1 MGSVNKEV
9 ILVVDDNRQLGDFI
23 AYRLLP
29 NMGFSGRIAYN
40 GKSALET
47 IHQSPPTLI
56 LLDLELP
63 DTTGLDILRS
73 LNSEGITIPTI
84 LFTAHG
90 SEQIAAEA
98 FRLGV
103 HDYLVKP
110 VEPDQLEGAITRALS
125 ETRLRQETA
134 RLTAELKEQVTWLS
148 ALSKLGQSVTST
160 LELDEVLRRIVEAAV
175 QLTQADEGFLAML
188 DPASGQLYMRAA
200 KNIDE
205 SRIKT
210 MRLPV
215 EDNWIGRALRSGK
228 PVRKTTGQGEA
239 PVKVSTGFFVHSLL
253 HMPIYS
259 KGRPLG
265 VLSVDNH
272 AGKRGFTQKDEIFIT
287 SLVDY
292 AAVALENASLYE
304 QARHEIAERKRM
316 ESALRES
323 EERYAL
329 AVRGANDGIWDWN
342 LKTNQIYFSPRWK
355 DMLGYSEN
363 EIGND
368 PQEWFNRVNTQD
380 IEKLKQALSAHIRGQ
395 TPHFEIEFRAAHKNG
410 SYQWMQSRGLAVRG
424 PDGTVSRIAGSITD
438 ISDRKEAEA
447 KLLHDAFVDSL
458 TQLPNRALFLEHLQN
473 GIERANREPGY
484 MYAVLFLDLDRFKN
498 INDSLGHPAGDKL
511 LIAVANLLKTVL
523 RPGDTVARVG
533 GDEFV
538 ILLQGIK
545 DSSLAISVSE
555 EILNKLS
562 RPIYLDHYAVYVAT
576 NTSIGVVLSTLGYAK
591 PEDVLRDADIAMYA
605 AKARGRGNY
614 QLFDPVMRERIQ
626 RRVALESDLQQ
637 AIEQKQLLLFYQP
650 ILELQS
656 GKLTG
661 FEALVQWQHPTHGL
675 LGAGEFIPIAQ
686 DAGMIVPIDWWVFE
700 EACRQAKIWLS
711 RFTCDPPLKINVN
724 LTSSLI
730 SQPDLLKHIAQI
742 LQNTS
747 LNAQSL
753 GLEIT
758 ENTAT
763 ADLTSTVQII
773 QQLRGMG
780 FDVQIDNFGIGNSS
794 LLNLR
799 RFPVSTLKID
809 RALIQ
814 RIGEQS
820 VDAHIVHTV
829 IELAHE
835 VGMTAT
841 AEGVETQ
848 DQLQALREMGCDFGQ
863 GFLFSTPID
872 PKAVQEMLQRLQA
885 GKSSFQWW
893 DDTANS
899 AK

>member
-1 MGSVNKEV
+1 MNKEV

-40 GKSALET
+40 GKSALEA
-47 IHQSPPTLI
+47 IRQSPPTLI

-63 DTTGLDILRS
+63 DTTGLDILRA
-73 LNSEGITIPTI
+73 LHNDGITIPTI

-110 VEPDQLEGAITRALS
+110 VEPDQLESSITRALS
-125 ETRLRQETA
+125 ETRLRQEA
-134 RLTAELKEQVTWLS
+134 ERLNAELKEQVNWLS

-175 QLTQADEGFLAML
+175 QLTQAHEGFLALL
-188 DPASGQLYMRAA
+188 DPASGQLYLRAV

-228 PVRKTTGQGEA
+228 PVRKTTEPGES
-239 PVKVSTGFFVHSLL
+239 PVKVSTGFLVHSLL
-253 HMPIYS
+253 HVPIYS

-265 VLSVDNH
+265 VLSVNNH

-292 AAVALENASLYE
+292 AAVALENANLYE

-355 DMLGYSEN
+355 DMLGYDED

-368 PQEWFNRVNTQD
+368 PQEWFNRVHPQD

-395 TPHFEIEFRAAHKNG
+395 TPHFEIEFRTVNKQG
-410 SYQWMQSRGLAVRG
+410 KYQWMLSRGLAVRG

-438 ISDRKEAEA
+438 IGGRKEAEA
-447 KLLHDAFVDSL
+447 KLLHDAFVDNL
-458 TQLPNRALFLEHLQN
+458 TQLPNRAHFLESLHSS
-473 GIERANREPGY
+473 IMRASREKGY
-484 MYAVLFLDLDRFKN
+484 MFAVLFLDLDRFKN

-523 RPGDTVARVG
+523 RQGDTVARVG

-538 ILLQGIK
+538 ILLQDIK
-545 DSSLAISVSE
+545 DPLLAVFISE
-555 EILNKLS
+555 EILNKIS

-576 NTSIGVVLSTLGYAK
+576 NTSIGVVLSTLEYSRA
-591 PEDVLRDADIAMYA
+591 EDVLRDADIAMYA
-605 AKARGRGNY
+605 AKARGKGNY
-614 QLFDPVMRERIQ
+614 QLFDPAMRERIQ

-637 AIEQKQLLLFYQP
+637 AIDKKQLLLFYQP
-650 ILELQS
+650 ILTLES
-656 GKLTG
+656 GQLTA

-675 LGAGEFIPIAQ
+675 LPASEFIPIAQ
-686 DAGMIVPIDWWVFE
+686 DAGLIVPIDWWVFE
-700 EACRQAKIWLS
+700 EACRQAKNWLS
-711 RFTCDPPLKINVN
+711 RYKLDPPLRVNVN

-730 SQPDLLKHIAQI
+730 SQPDLLRHIGQI
-742 LQNTS
+742 LQNMD
-747 LNAQSL
+747 LDAHSL

-758 ENTAT
+758 EATAT
-763 ADLTSTVQII
+763 ADFEASIQII
-773 QQLRGMG
+773 QQLREMG
-780 FDVQIDNFGIGNSS
+780 FDVQIDNFGTGYSS
-794 LLNLR
+794 LLNMR
-799 RFPVSTLKID
+799 RFPVSALKID
-809 RALIQ
+809 RAFTQ
-814 RIGEQS
+814 RIGDQDI
-820 VDAHIVHTV
+820 DAHIVQTM

-835 VGMTAT
+835 AGMKTT
-841 AEGVETQ
+841 AEGVETP
-848 DQLQALREMGCDFGQ
+848 DQLRALQEMGCDFGQ
-863 GFLFSTPID
+863 GFLFSTPVD
-872 PKAVQEMLQRLQA
+872 PGAVQEMLRKFQA
-885 GKSSFQWW
+885 GQSNFKWWGDSSKSVQ
-893 DDTANS
+893 
-899 AK
+899 